1 VEPPVHNAAMKTF
14 CSVVLLLA
22 LTSLA
27 TAPVSADESGKS
39 KTTYMW
45 IDKNGKK
52 QYGDSVPPEYAQA
65 EKRILNK
72 DGIETRRE
80 GPPKTADQ
88 LQEERRQA
96 EAAQRKLQHDR
107 FLVTT
112 YNSVK
117 DIERLRDQ
125 RLDQLAAQVTAA
137 QGYIATLDSRLQAL
151 QQRAQQFLPY
161 NTAPNARRM
170 PDDLAEQLVRGQ
182 SEASAQRKSL
192 DRKKQEMAD
201 VRAQFDADSVRFTQL
216 QEERRQR
223 EAMQSVKPG

>member
-1 VEPPVHNAAMKTF
+1 MKTF
-14 CSVVLLLA
+14 CSAIAALA
-22 LTSLA
+22 LAVLGA
-27 TAPVSADESGKS
+27 APAHAASSGQP
-39 KTTYMW
+39 KTTYSW
-45 IDKNGKK
+45 IDKNGHK
-52 QYGDSVPPEYAQA
+52 QYGDSVPPEYSQV

-80 GPPKTADQ
+80 GPPKTAEQ
-88 LQEERRQA
+88 LLEDRRQREAVERRM
-96 EAAQRKLQHDR
+96 QHDR

-117 DIERLRDQ
+117 DIERLRNE
-125 RLDQLAAQVTAA
+125 RLDQLGAQVTAA

-151 QQRAQQFLPY
+151 QQRAQQFKPY

-182 SEASAQRKSL
+182 SEATGQRKAL
-192 DRKKQEMAD
+192 DRKMKEMAD
-201 VRAQFDADSVRFTQL
+201 VRAQFDADSLRFTQL

-223 EAMQSVKPG
+223 EAMQSAKPG

>member
-1 VEPPVHNAAMKTF
+1 VQPPVHNATMKTF
-14 CSVVLLLA
+14 CSVVAALAVLA
-22 LTSLA
+22 LTA
-27 TAPVSADESGKS
+27 APAHGADSKS
-39 KTTYMW
+39 STTYMW

-52 QYGDSVPPEYAQA
+52 QYGDSVPPEYSQA

-80 GPPKTADQ
+80 GPPKTAEQ
-88 LQEERRQA
+88 LMEERRQR
-96 EAAQRKLQHDR
+96 EAVERKMQHDR

-117 DIERLRDQ
+117 DIERLRDE
-125 RLDQLAAQVTAA
+125 RLDQLGAQVTAA

-151 QQRAQQFLPY
+151 QQRAQQFKPY

-192 DRKKQEMAD
+192 ERKKQEMAD
-201 VRAQFDADSVRFTQL
+201 VRAQFDADSVRFAQL

-223 EAMQSVKPG
+223 EATQSAKPG